1 MARRKKKVMR
11 TPKAA
16 RRAARKRRSGVAERR
31 KKQFTYRGLTVDE
44 LNELPMFAP
53 DDDPDALSVE
63 AIMPARGRRSMSRGY
78 AAGITNGG
86 SNLDEEH
93 FINRLREKL
102 QSCDIVQQAMLD
114 IVKGAEG
121 FECRSEG
128 KFLNYVNRAV
138 ENRIRDEADHWQT
151 QKRDIKKEVAI
162 DGARTPQNSTPLDMP
177 DAHDTPTPSLVAIRN
192 EELATLERA
201 MDLLGQQSEEYCEL
215 IIAVQIEGRTYAE
228 IAEEVGKN
236 MRNLEMFGL
245 PGVKNLNLYLQKI
258 KKSPTEKPKKIEKE
272 NKPQSKEFCPIHCGT
287 IFLDNCKMLEAL
299 KSIKFFNVSYPLL
312 LLPFLSRASDIV
324 GKKIAAQYE
333 GNNFLLNFDKTI
345 FSKNIR
351 NDQIITL
358 AKEVSIEF
366 LENNNSFSD
375 QEWKELYKLSE
386 ETFVEETDSLKTKGA
401 GAGLTDN
408 D

>member
-1 MARRKKKVMR
+1 MQSFSEIDTTSKRAS
-11 TPKAA
+11 KAA
-16 RRAARKRRSGVAERR
+16 G
-31 KKQFTYRGLTVDE
+31 
-44 LNELPMFAP
+44 FAW
-53 DDDPDALSVE
+53 
-63 AIMPARGRRSMSRGY
+63 G
-78 AAGITNGG
+78 
-86 SNLDEEH
+86 
-93 FINRLREKL
+93 
-102 QSCDIVQQAMLD
+102 
-114 IVKGAEG
+114 
-121 FECRSEG
+121 
-128 KFLNYVNRAV
+128 
-138 ENRIRDEADHWQT
+138 
-151 QKRDIKKEVAI
+151 
-162 DGARTPQNSTPLDMP
+162 
-177 DAHDTPTPSLVAIRN
+177 
-192 EELATLERA
+192 
-201 MDLLGQQSEEYCEL
+201 
-215 IIAVQIEGRTYAE
+215 

-272 NKPQSKEFCPIHCGT
+272 NKPQSKEFCPIYCGT

-324 GKKIAAQYE
+324 GKKISAQYE
-333 GNNFLLNFDKTI
+333 ENNFLLNFNKTI
-345 FSKNIR
+345 FSKNIKS
-351 NDQIITL
+351 DQIITL

-386 ETFVEETDSLKTKGA
+386 ETFVEETDSLKAKGA